1 MDTSNTDDVDTSNTE
16 DFFKLQIKAECF
28 DWLIQLI
35 KEKLSTIKTNKEI
48 IQVLILAP
56 ETWSFKKVANFF
68 NVTEYAAF
76 KARSLV
82 QEKGIFALTDKKE
95 GKTYLEMQLI
105 WLQHSMKTMNFFNKC
120 LEKRSC
126 YCFLQYPQTKTMNS
140 FKFKWT
146 LCQ

>member
-1 MDTSNTDDVDTSNTE
+1 MMLILAILKI
-16 DFFKLQIKAECF
+16 FFKLQIKAECF

-68 NVTEYAAF
+68 NVTEHAAF

-82 QEKGIFALTDKKE
+82 QEKGILALTDKKE
-95 GKTYLEMQLI
+95 GKSCLKMQLI
-105 WLQHSMKTMNFFNKC
+105 WL
-120 LEKRSC
+120 
-126 YCFLQYPQTKTMNS
+126 
-140 FKFKWT
+140 
-146 LCQ
+146 